1 VGHTGPVN
9 AFTLSLPSRIV
20 FGPGTAGQL
29 EVPGTRPLI
38 VTGSDP
44 ARVAHLLPG
53 TESAVR
59 VTGEPTLDAVRAAV
73 VAGRERGV
81 DCVVAIGGGSVID
94 LAKAVAMLLG
104 NGGDPLDYLEVIG
117 RGHRIAQP
125 SLPTVALPTTAGT
138 GAEVTANAVISSPS
152 DGVKASLRSS
162 SMVPH
167 LAIVDPD
174 LTLGC
179 PPAVTASAGMDAL
192 TQCLEPFV
200 SIKANPVTDGWA
212 RTGLIAAGRGLRAAH
227 ADGSDRAAR
236 SDMALCSLMGG
247 LALANAKL
255 GAVHGFASVLSAM
268 AQAPHGATCAALLA
282 PVCRANLTRA
292 SADLNARFDEVAR
305 CLTGAADAR
314 AADGLAWIET
324 TTELLDIPGLSRF
337 GLSLAQV
344 DEVVAKT
351 ARASSTAGNPVELT
365 PDELAAIY
373 EAAL

>member
-1 VGHTGPVN
+1 
-9 AFTLSLPSRIV
+9 
-20 FGPGTAGQL
+20 
-29 EVPGTRPLI
+29 
-38 VTGSDP
+38 
-44 ARVAHLLPG
+44 
-53 TESAVR
+53 
-59 VTGEPTLDAVRAAV
+59 
-73 VAGRERGV
+73 
-81 DCVVAIGGGSVID
+81 
-94 LAKAVAMLLG
+94 
-104 NGGDPLDYLEVIG
+104 
-117 RGHRIAQP
+117 
-125 SLPTVALPTTAGT
+125 
-138 GAEVTANAVISSPS
+138 
-152 DGVKASLRSS
+152 
-162 SMVPH
+162 
-167 LAIVDPD
+167 
-174 LTLGC
+174 
-179 PPAVTASAGMDAL
+179 MDAL

-212 RTGLIAAGRGLRAAH
+212 LTGLIAAGRGLRAAH

-324 TTELLDIPGLSRF
+324 TTELLDIPRLSRF

-351 ARASSTAGNPVELT
+351 ARASSTAGNPVVLT